1 MEEKAKLYR
10 IQADKLRSYPE
21 FLKNFNAT
29 LNWEQGKGLTLTHEG
44 FDDKTISA
52 VFMAVRPFL
61 MKQRINFEELC
72 KDIIASDRPE
82 SMKKDAN
89 DVLEAWNQMMH
100 PQKDSPLMQIDEK
113 GISYLQNFK
122 FWMNEEHF
130 HPEEYKVDGSRGL
143 SSIKQFEPLEWFS
156 KPFMVDFLQKIVQLI
171 LWLDIRVILKIDQ
184 ESIRIIKKHRNP
196 TKEAADLKKALE
208 KKGVRVLVELHDGH
222 KHIDLAI
229 PKAKIN
235 VEVDGIQHLT
245 NPEQIVSDLSRGYYS
260 HKNGFDTM
268 HIPNEMIRLH
278 LEEIST
284 ALAEASKIRERKIHL
299 HLE

>member
-44 FDDKTISA
+44 FDNKTISA

-72 KDIIASDRPE
+72 KDIIASDRQE

-100 PQKDSPLMQIDEK
+100 PQKDSPLMQIDEN

-171 LWLDIRVILKIDQ
+171 LWLDIRVISKIDQ
-184 ESIRIIKKHRNP
+184 ESI
-196 TKEAADLKKALE
+196 E
-208 KKGVRVLVELHDGH
+208 
-222 KHIDLAI
+222 
-229 PKAKIN
+229 
-235 VEVDGIQHLT
+235 
-245 NPEQIVSDLSRGYYS
+245 
-260 HKNGFDTM
+260 
-268 HIPNEMIRLH
+268 
-278 LEEIST
+278 
-284 ALAEASKIRERKIHL
+284 
-299 HLE
+299 

>member
-1 MEEKAKLYR
+1 MEEKTKLYR
-10 IQADKLRSYPE
+10 IQAEKLRSYPE

-29 LNWEQGKGLTLTHEG
+29 LNWEQGKGLTLTHSG

-72 KDIIASDRPE
+72 KDIIASDQKDTL
-82 SMKKDAN
+82 KKDTSDA
-89 DVLEAWNQMMH
+89 LKEWNHLMH
-100 PQKDSPLMQIDEK
+100 PEKDSPLMQIDEK

-143 SSIKQFEPLEWFS
+143 SSIKKSEPLEWFS
-156 KPFMVDFLQKIVQLI
+156 KPLMVDFLQKIVQLI
-171 LWLDIRVILKIDQ
+171 LWLDTRVVSKVEH
-184 ESIRIIKKHRNP
+184 ESIKIIKKHRNP
-196 TKEAADLKKALE
+196 TKEASDLKEALE
-208 KKGVRVLVELHDGH
+208 KKGVRVLVEVHDGH

-235 VEVDGIQHLT
+235 VEIDGIQHLT
-245 NPEQIVSDLSRGYYS
+245 DPNQIVADLSRGYYS
-260 HKNGFDTM
+260 HKNGYDTM
-268 HIPNEMIRLH
+268 HIPNEMVRLH
-278 LEEIST
+278 KNEISL

-299 HLE
+299 HME